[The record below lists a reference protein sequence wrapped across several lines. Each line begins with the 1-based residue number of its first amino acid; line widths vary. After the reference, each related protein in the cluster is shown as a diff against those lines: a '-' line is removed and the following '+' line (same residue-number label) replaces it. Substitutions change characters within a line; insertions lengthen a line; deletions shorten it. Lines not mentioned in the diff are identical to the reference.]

1 MNAALNRRTSDRT
14 HPPEPKKILIN
25 EKRFVLNDISREG
38 IGVLV
43 EDSFGFSLGQHITS
57 ILLESHAD
65 AQPLSG
71 IVNHMSQNESGIVCG
86 IRFEFRNNTEFDYVE
101 KLNQTLEVAQ

>member
-1 MNAALNRRTSDRT
+1 MNAAINRRTSDRT
-14 HPPEPKKILIN
+14 YPPAQKQIRINNKSFILN
-25 EKRFVLNDISREG
+25 NISREG

-43 EDSFGFSLGQHITS
+43 EDSSGFSMGQRITS
-57 ILLESHAD
+57 ILLENHAD

-86 IRFEFRNNTEFDYVE
+86 IRFEFKSSTEFDYIGKINE
-101 KLNQTLEVAQ
+101 SLAAP